1 MDKVASSLYLILA
14 SLVIPAGKSNVAI
27 YSFLYFST
35 YFTASGLV
43 PTKLIFPPDVKVET
57 TFFQRKFFITEPCNY
72 PQKIAKKRTSDFSE
86 VLILRHFFKIHLL
99 SALLPASYQI
109 RPDYALYG
117 TFQSIGMS
125 FPYPNDMYSRSS
137 VTLAHY

>member
-1 MDKVASSLYLILA
+1 MYTSRKMVFLPGLMAILA
-14 SLVIPAGKSNVAI
+14 RWCSS
-27 YSFLYFST
+27 YCSSS
-35 YFTASGLV
+35 SGRMGRV
-43 PTKLIFPPDVKVET
+43 PTRLMEPPDVKVET
-57 TFFQRKFFITEPCNY
+57 TFFQRNFSSQNHALTLEKSH
-72 PQKIAKKRTSDFSE
+72 KKRTSDFSE

-125 FPYPNDMYSRSS
+125 FPYPNYTYSRSS

>member
-1 MDKVASSLYLILA
+1 MYY
-14 SLVIPAGKSNVAI
+14 IPNIAK
-27 YSFLYFST
+27 YSGLYFFT
-35 YFTASGLV
+35 YFTTSGLV

-57 TFFQRKFFITEPCNY
+57 TFFQRNFFITEPCNY
-72 PQKIAKKRTSDFSE
+72 PQKTHKKRTSDFSE

-109 RPDYALYG
+109 RSDYAPYG
-117 TFQSIGMS
+117 TFQPICMS
-125 FPYPNDMYSRSS
+125 FLYPNCMYSRSS

>member
-1 MDKVASSLYLILA
+1 MEFAGISFVTTD
-14 SLVIPAGKSNVAI
+14 PAPI
-27 YSFLYFST
+27 TEFS
-35 YFTASGLV
+35 
-43 PTKLIFPPDVKVET
+43 PPDVKVET

-72 PQKIAKKRTSDFSE
+72 PQKIAQKRTSDFSE

-125 FPYPNDMYSRSS
+125 FPYPNYTYSRSS